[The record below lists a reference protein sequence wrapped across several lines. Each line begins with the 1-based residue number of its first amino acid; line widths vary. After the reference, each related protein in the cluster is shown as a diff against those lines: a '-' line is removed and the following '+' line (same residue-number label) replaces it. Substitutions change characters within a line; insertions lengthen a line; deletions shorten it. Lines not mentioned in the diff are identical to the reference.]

1 VWVRGAEVFCRI
13 KSLSLIKQPW
23 FRLPQ
28 YALMGYR
35 LGEQFPLGSVI
46 DGDHGGVRKPTFHRD
61 GVELL
66 GGLVCLA

>member
-1 VWVRGAEVFCRI
+1 MGGRGGRFAV
-13 KSLSLIKQPW
+13 SSPLSLVKQPW

-35 LGEQFPLGSVI
+35 LVNSSLWVVSLMETTA
-46 DGDHGGVRKPTFHRD
+46 GVRKPTFHRD